1 MNEADGLNRI
11 GRMGTQYMKCT
22 WACRLALA
30 ALFFPLSVFAQTN
43 GAPSGCPLNLIR
55 FNPSDV
61 TIRVQNT
68 SGKTIVGLSFFA
80 ALADATEHWKWYH
93 YDFDDS
99 RPLREFGW
107 NKEIR
112 NGASKTLSWDR
123 NDLDFEHGGGGAFVL
138 TSVLFA
144 DGTSWEEAPDR
155 ASCSALWYNSHKKN
169 FTRAIVL
176 PPRG

>member
-1 MNEADGLNRI
+1 
-11 GRMGTQYMKCT
+11 MKWT
-22 WACRLALA
+22 WVSRLAIA
-30 ALFFPLSVFAQTN
+30 AFLLPLPVLAQTT
-43 GAPSGCPLNLIR
+43 AAASSCPLNLLR
-55 FNPSDV
+55 FDPSDV
-61 TIRVQNT
+61 NLRVQNA
-68 SGKTIVGLSFFA
+68 SGKTIVGLSFYA

-112 NGASKTLSWDR
+112 NGASKTLSWPR

-144 DGTSWEEAPDR
+144 DGSSWEEAADR

-169 FTRAIVL
+169 FTKAIVL
-176 PPRG
+176 PPRR